1 MEADSIQLGVY
12 AGSNAGSLGP
22 RFGAAYAHHDLP
34 VPKPAIATQSAGRPA
49 SGTMRAGPADT
60 CVRQHGADGQG
71 HGDRAVSER
80 RPEGAADRSGAH
92 PPTLP
97 SDQDFLA

>member
-1 MEADSIQLGVY
+1 VEPDNVQLGVY
-12 AGSNAGSLGP
+12 AGSNAGGLGL

-34 VPKPAIATQSAGRPA
+34 VPKPAIATQSTGWLAG
-49 SGTMRAGPADT
+49 GTMRAGSAGT
-60 CVRQHGADGQG
+60 YVRQHGADGQG

-80 RPEGAADRSGAH
+80 RPGDAADRSGAH